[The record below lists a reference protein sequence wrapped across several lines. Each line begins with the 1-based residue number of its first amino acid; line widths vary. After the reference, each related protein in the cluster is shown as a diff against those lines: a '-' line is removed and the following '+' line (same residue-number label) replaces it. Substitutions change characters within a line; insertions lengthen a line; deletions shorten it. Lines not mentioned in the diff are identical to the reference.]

1 MISVNKLEAL
11 ILAAGYSSRFNF
23 KDRRFNKYLLK
34 LNNSNILGYII
45 AGMIKTGI
53 EKITIVTSKILPE
66 GQKYRKKI
74 LKSIA
79 HSCIDYKN
87 IELIIIEN
95 KNPKRENGYSL
106 SLGLST
112 ISSEYTL
119 LSMADH
125 IFSQNVF
132 SKLIKSY
139 KKKDILL
146 ATDPMYNK
154 GYYDKDDA
162 TKVYGEKNL
171 ISKIGKGLKN
181 YNRLDMGVFL
191 FKTKDIKKICKKLE
205 SGFHKFGVTDVINTA
220 LKSDLSVG
228 YYDFPNTIWLD
239 IDDRKNYRQLKRL
252 FNKTSSLHPFGLV
265 PTNHIAYNTK
275 TTEVNNY

>member
-66 GQKYRKKI
+66 RQKYRKKI

-79 HSCIDYKN
+79 NSCIDYKN
-87 IELIIIEN
+87 FELIIIEN

-125 IFSQNVF
+125 IFSKNVF

-205 SGFHKFGVTDVINTA
+205 SGLHKFGVTDVIITA

-239 IDDRKNYRQLKRL
+239 IDDHKNYRQLKRL
-252 FNKTSSLHPFGLV
+252 FNKTSSLHPFGLI
-265 PTNHIAYNTK
+265 PTKSFAFNTK